1 MASTPAVN
9 AAIGFGFTLKPIEM
23 GFRGYSMRAPDT
35 IIGRFADRARGVELR
50 VPV

>member
-1 MASTPAVN
+1 MASTPAVI

-23 GFRGYSMRAPDT
+23 GFRSYSTSATDM
-35 IIGRFADRARGVELR
+35 IIGRSADRARGVELW